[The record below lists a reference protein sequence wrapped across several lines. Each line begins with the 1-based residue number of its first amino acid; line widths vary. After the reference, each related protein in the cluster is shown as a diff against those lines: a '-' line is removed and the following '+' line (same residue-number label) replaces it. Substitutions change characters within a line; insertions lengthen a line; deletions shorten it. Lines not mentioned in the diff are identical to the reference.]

1 MAQQEVLDPRRGH
14 LTTTGSPSPSYKAFI
29 EAIKTD
35 ATRRDYLK
43 GLKYFMEFCK
53 FTPGDYDA
61 LLQNNDSKIIQSRI
75 IDFVIYCK
83 NVRELSPAA
92 IEMYIA
98 AIKKFYVQ
106 NDILLNWDK
115 INSYK
120 PERCRVVEDAAYT
133 RDQIQKML
141 SVCGDIR
148 DKALVLLLASTGM
161 RIGAV
166 SKLRLKDVT
175 PIDLEALLPQGGLYQ
190 VTVYKKARQQYI
202 CYTTNE
208 ARASIDQYLAN
219 NH

>member
-1 MAQQEVLDPRRGH
+1 LAQQEVLDPRRGH

-61 LLQNNDSKIIQSRI
+61 LLQNNDSKIIQSR
-75 IDFVIYCK
+75 K
-83 NVRELSPAA
+83 
-92 IEMYIA
+92 MYIA